1 MTQKLLDNNFKGLKW
16 LKSELFQNDADVPRY
31 ILNIVKLRQGSGK
44 DGQGWARMALKVKS
58 FKALNP

>member
-44 DGQGWARMALKVKS
+44 DRQWMAFKVKGL
-58 FKALNP
+58 KA